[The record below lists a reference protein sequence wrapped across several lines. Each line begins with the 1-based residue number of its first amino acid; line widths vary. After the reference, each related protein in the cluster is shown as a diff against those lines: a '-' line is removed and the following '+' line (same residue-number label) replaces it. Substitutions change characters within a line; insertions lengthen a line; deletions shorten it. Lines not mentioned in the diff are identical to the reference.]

1 MATRQT
7 AAMAIGDVT
16 GDRRADTV
24 RMTGVKAGD
33 SSAWEQLRLEVQL
46 GCNCQAVSLPLT
58 ADAGFEPRLLL
69 SPLTG
74 TGKLDILALVLSGG
88 SGAIL
93 YFALYTY
100 ENGAFRLV
108 LDNEMYEQMGSYTVA
123 YQNGYAAQVR
133 SLGNGAVYR
142 IDLSGKGQTY
152 LDALYDANGQLKTL
166 TEGFVSPASVVSP
179 IAFSGSAQME
189 LMTWQLISGSYRA
202 DALGYVINVLR
213 WSDGAFEL
221 YEQTVGVNP
230 AST

>member
-7 AAMAIGDVT
+7 AAIAIGDVT

-24 RMTGVKAGD
+24 RMTGVKAGN

-74 TGKLDILALVLSGG
+74 SNKLDILALVLSGG

-100 ENGAFRLV
+100 ENGAFRLA
-108 LDNEMYEQMGSYTVA
+108 LDNEKYEQMYAYAVT
-123 YQNGYAAQVR
+123 YQNRYVAQVR
-133 SLGNGAVYR
+133 SLQNGAAYR
-142 IDLSGKGQTY
+142 IDLSSKGQTY
-152 LDALYDANGQLKTL
+152 LDTFYGADGQLKTP

-179 IAFSGSAQME
+179 IAFSGSVQME

-230 AST
+230 VSQ